1 MKFLIDCTRPM
12 YDQTS
17 GEFMGTRDEQYIYN
31 NENSEI
37 TDTKDKLINVR
48 SMGRPNNSGRKL
60 TAGDRSGDVIKPIS
74 VDLPGKKSREI
85 RVLKIQLGLSCNYSC
100 EYCSQR
106 FVPNIEHA
114 NTKYMN
120 LFLKNLDNWLAK
132 PPQKIE
138 FWGGEPFVYWKI
150 MKPLAESLREK
161 YPETKFSVITNGS
174 MITEEIID
182 WLYNMGFSMAVSH
195 DGPGQNVRGPDPFED
210 REQRKMLFKL
220 FNRFLPEG
228 RISINSMIHRE
239 NMDREKI
246 QKFFEELFNLTPDQP
261 FNIGEGGFIDVY
273 DEGGRKN
280 VPQNLEE
287 HIAHR
292 RTTIQ
297 AIRNNSI
304 NRFGVVQSR
313 VMEWIES
320 WATYRESNTIGQ
332 KCGMDSEDTIAVDL
346 QGNVVTCQNVTAVS
360 QAPNGKSHKIGHVN
374 QFDNIKLNTA
384 THWKFREE
392 CSKCPVLQVCKGSCM
407 FLEGEYF
414 KLSCDA
420 AYSDHVPFFAAAFEA
435 ATNGAMPYRI
445 RALDETSEGYML
457 PADREDIWGAINQV
471 APKQIETR
479 TVAVDKN
486 F

>member
-1 MKFLIDCTRPM
+1 MKFLIDCTRPV
-12 YDQTS
+12 YGSTS

-37 TDTKDKLINVR
+37 TDLNDKLINIR
-48 SMGRPNNSGRKL
+48 PMGSSSPRKARAS
-60 TAGDRSGDVIKPIS
+60 TRGDVFPVS
-74 VDLPGKKSREI
+74 AEQPGKKSREI

-120 LFLKNLDNWLAK
+120 LFIKNLDNWLAK
-132 PPQKIE
+132 APEKIE

-150 MKPLAESLREK
+150 MKPLAEALREK
-161 YPETKFSVITNGS
+161 YPATRFSVITNGS
-174 MITEEIID
+174 MITDEIID
-182 WLYNMGFSMAVSH
+182 WLYDMGFSLAVSH
-195 DGPGQNVRGPDPFED
+195 DGPGQNVRGPDPFDD
-210 REQRKMLFKL
+210 REQRKLLFKL

-246 QKFFEELFNLTPDQP
+246 QKFFEDLFNLAPDQP

-297 AIRNNSI
+297 AIRNSSI

-313 VMEWIES
+313 IMEWIDTWS
-320 WATYRESNTIGQ
+320 NYRESNTLGQ

-360 QAPNGKSHKIGHVN
+360 KAPNGKSHKIGHVN
-374 QFDNIKLNTA
+374 QFDKIKLNTA

-435 ATNGAMPYRI
+435 ATNGALPYRI
-445 RALDETSEGYML
+445 RAIDENGYAL
-457 PADREDIWGAINQV
+457 PADREDIWGALRGISPTLV
-471 APKQIETR
+471 ETR
-479 TVAVDKN
+479 VDVVEKN